1 MCGDTAGGMEQF
13 PPGTLLSDLVCVCV
27 CVCVCA
33 WIEKSQLV
41 AVSHWSQNKTKNSL
55 ILQRIFMS
63 FHHGEDG
70 VTLEERIKKRESWT
84 FWNTERTLSRVPEG
98 ILFKKKIWCLSE
110 CVRSRKTGT
119 NTWMA
124 TIQNYKSRRLCS
136 SQEGW
141 FPLAG
146 AGLSLKDAVP
156 PAAQWHWLTF
166 CLLLPSLRVLIPAV
180 THILYL
186 IPPLQYRRT

>member
-1 MCGDTAGGMEQF
+1 M
-13 PPGTLLSDLVCVCV
+13 
-27 CVCVCA
+27 
-33 WIEKSQLV
+33 
-41 AVSHWSQNKTKNSL
+41 
-55 ILQRIFMS
+55 
-63 FHHGEDG
+63 
-70 VTLEERIKKRESWT
+70 

-119 NTWMA
+119 NTWMV
-124 TIQNYKSRRLCS
+124 TIQNHKSRCLCS

-156 PAAQWHWLTF
+156 SAAQWHWLTF
-166 CLLLPSLRVLIPAV
+166 CLLLPSQSAYPSCDPHTVLNPTTTIQTHLTTRSAFTRSKELALEGKMRGSEGEEKEENRVQVKVLKYERGIDRTAEVGRVPKNC
-180 THILYL
+180 T
-186 IPPLQYRRT
+186 YRNIYSSKSNSGWPYSTSLTLHNT